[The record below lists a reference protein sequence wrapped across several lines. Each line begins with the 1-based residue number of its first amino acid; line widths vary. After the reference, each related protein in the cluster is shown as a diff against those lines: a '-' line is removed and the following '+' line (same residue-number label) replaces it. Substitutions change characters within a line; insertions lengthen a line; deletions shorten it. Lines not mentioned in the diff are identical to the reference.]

1 MSAVKTAGETML
13 AVETAGE
20 TAAEPTMAAMSER
33 IEERLQEM
41 SDRLKF
47 IEKRSM
53 QLNLLAHEVVRMMSG
68 AIDEFLP
75 LSDCGWLLRRTFLH

>member
-1 MSAVKTAGETML
+1 MSAF
-13 AVETAGE
+13 ETAGE
-20 TAAEPTMAAMSER
+20 TAVEPTMAALSER
-33 IEERLQEM
+33 LEQRLQEM

-75 LSDCGWLLRRTFLH
+75 LADCGWLLRRTCIH